1 MTSSCFEPQ
10 VTLFLGPAGTGK
22 TTRLIEQIQAALD
35 KGASPSS
42 MVVFCASPQS
52 AHFMTSRLQ
61 KLGHLSAA
69 IRVTTPRC
77 YALELLDTPEAT
89 AFTGRRAR
97 LFSALEKQVIMEDL
111 NVTGMKPK
119 KIKKFMRFFSKQWTE
134 LAPEKGDWLE
144 TVEQLDIYELVEKTL
159 RFYQGMLEPE
169 ITSLAYRYVQS
180 SNQARQAAGI
190 SHVFADDYQ
199 CMSRASQ
206 KLVAALAAQ
215 TLTVAGD
222 RFACTEV
229 YDSFP
234 CAAGLEELV
243 ADYPQTMV
251 VNCENSYCHPNSIE
265 LKNRLFGEDDMA
277 RPWDEPAETAL
288 EGVNVKAY
296 ETTSEEFMGVAQQ
309 ISRLIA
315 QGVTPAEI
323 AILTPNGIWSHN
335 MAKALDYEGVHA
347 AVFGKSPLGNI
358 DLQHVDTCVTARA
371 LSLLDLLANP
381 RDDMAWRCWC
391 GYGNPLFCSDSVFVL
406 RRAGSK
412 KNLTFKEALD
422 NFQAGNPQQL
432 ETPENSYG
440 LQSILTAYSE
450 GQKTLDELAG
460 LSGQELLSA
469 LEKLL
474 HAKLPAAFISAA
486 QSCAGS
492 SNGATSS
499 GTAPNEATVSAS
511 TAQMA
516 AALRACSN
524 DPCTTEEGVLVLPY
538 EQALGLKVKHVF
550 ITGFVNGFVPNK
562 NFLDT
567 MITTPDD
574 QQRKAQIDI
583 RKVYKLFSCATGEVH
598 VSYFTHIEP
607 ENAQRLNLKIK
618 RIRVRNGNR
627 VCETMPSAYLNKF
640 IPPEN

>member
-22 TTRLIEQIQAALD
+22 TARLVEQIQAALD

-42 MVVFCASPQS
+42 IVVFCASPQS

-61 KLGHLSAA
+61 GLGQVAAA

-77 YALELLDTPEAT
+77 YALELLDTPKAT

-169 ITSLAYRYVQS
+169 VTALAYRYLQNSVK
-180 SNQARQAAGI
+180 AHQAAGI

-206 KLVAALAAQ
+206 KLVATLATQ

-243 ADYPQTMV
+243 ADYPQTAV
-251 VNCENSYCHPNSIE
+251 VNCENSYCHPNSME

-288 EGVNVKAY
+288 EGVHAKAY

-309 ISRLIA
+309 ISQLIA

-323 AILTPNGIWSHN
+323 TVLTPNGIWSHN
-335 MAKALDYEGVHA
+335 IAKALNYERVHA

-358 DLQHVDTCVTARA
+358 DLQQVDACTTARA

-381 RDDMAWRCWC
+381 GDDMAWRCWC

-412 KNLTFKEALD
+412 KNLTFKETLD

-440 LQSILTAYSE
+440 LQSILTAYGE
-450 GQKTLDELAG
+450 GQKALGELAG

-469 LEKLL
+469 LEKVL
-474 HAKLPAAFISAA
+474 HAKLPAAFTSAALSSGESANGMLASASAA
-486 QSCAGS
+486 QMG
-492 SNGATSS
+492 
-499 GTAPNEATVSAS
+499 
-511 TAQMA
+511 

-550 ITGFVNGFVPNK
+550 ITGFVNGFIPNK

-598 VSYFTHIEP
+598 VSNFTHIEP

-627 VCETMPSAYLNKF
+627 VCETMSSAYLNKF